1 MYYAVEIYQKHDII
15 IKDVSDSEYESVLED
30 SYGAP
35 NKFITY
41 RSDGSTIKTGRQIT
55 TYYND
60 KNKRNE
66 FVYSLLESDSY

>member
-1 MYYAVEIYQKHDII
+1 MYYAVEIYPKHDII
-15 IKDVSDSEYESVLED
+15 IKDVSDSEYEAVLED

-41 RSDGSTIKTGRQIT
+41 RADGSTVKTGKQIT

-60 KNKRNE
+60 KKKRNE
-66 FVYSLLESDSY
+66 FVYSLLESENY